1 MSDPAAGGGPQVLC
15 VEDNP
20 GMAELLREY
29 LDAHGLRVTGV
40 RDGHGGLHAAMHH
53 KPDLVLLDVMLPGLG
68 GLEVLRR
75 LRLESDVPVLM
86 LTARDGEADK
96 VLALELGADDYL
108 TKPVSMAELLARVRA
123 LLRRANPGTPR
134 GPLRGGDLTLDP
146 HTRDVTV
153 RGEAVKLTR
162 VEFELLHVLML
173 SPRRVFTRSE
183 LLGQVQEDAGGSE
196 RTIDVHVRNLRA
208 KLERNPTSPQLIE
221 TVYGVGYRLGHPL

>member
-1 MSDPAAGGGPQVLC
+1 MSAPAPHVLT

-20 GMAELLREY
+20 GLAELLREY
-29 LDAHGLRVTGV
+29 LGAHGLRITGV
-40 RDGHGGLHAAMHH
+40 SDGPGGLHAALHH
-53 KPDLVLLDVMLPGLG
+53 APDVVLLDVMLPGLG

-108 TKPVSMAELLARVRA
+108 TKPFSMAELLARVRA
-123 LLRRANPGTPR
+123 LLRRAAPAAPR
-134 GPLRGGDLTLDP
+134 GPLRHGPLTLDA

-153 RGEAVKLTR
+153 RGEPVKLTR
-162 VEFELLHVLML
+162 VEFELLHVLLL

-183 LLGQVQEDAGGSE
+183 LLGHVQEDGGGSE

-208 KLERNPTSPQLIE
+208 KLERDPARPELLE
-221 TVYGVGYRLGHPL
+221 TVYGVGYRLGDVP